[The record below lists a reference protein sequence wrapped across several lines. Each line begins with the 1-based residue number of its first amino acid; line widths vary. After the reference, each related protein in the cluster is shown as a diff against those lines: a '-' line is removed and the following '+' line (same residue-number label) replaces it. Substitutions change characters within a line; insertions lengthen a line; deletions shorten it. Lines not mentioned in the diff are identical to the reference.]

1 MIHAILGSI
10 ILLVVILLIVAYL
23 TWMEAKFAGRLQS
36 RIGPY
41 WVGKPHGW
49 LQPIA
54 DGLKLFTKEDI
65 VPDKADKAVFNLAPV
80 VALVAGMWV
89 YASIPIAP
97 SFGLTDLN
105 IGILYFIA
113 VSSLMVIGIFM
124 AGWGSNNKYAILSG
138 MRLASQL
145 ISYEVPLVL
154 AALVPV
160 LLAGSM
166 KVSEIIHA
174 QSGLWFVLWPVVG
187 QVSFIIFLLAALA
200 EGNRI
205 PFDIP
210 EAESELV
217 AGFNIEYS
225 GMKFAYF
232 YIAEYAHLFAI
243 SAIGTVL
250 FLGGWKGPFHIPA
263 FWFLLKTYFLFFL
276 ILWIRWSYLRIR
288 VDQLMR
294 FNWKILVPISLLNL
308 FLAGIYVLFLSL

>member
-10 ILLVVILLIVAYL
+10 VLLVVLLFIVAYL
-23 TWMEAKFAGRLQS
+23 TWMEAKFAAKIQS

-49 LQPIA
+49 LQPVA
-54 DGLKLFTKEDI
+54 DGLKLFIKEDL
-65 VPDKADKAVFNLAPV
+65 VPKKADRPVFNLAPV
-80 VALVAGMWV
+80 VALITGLWV

-105 IGILYFIA
+105 IGILYFLA
-113 VSSLMVIGIFM
+113 VSSLIVIGIFM

-145 ISYEVPLVL
+145 VSYEVPLVL
-154 AALVPV
+154 SALVPV

-166 KVSEIIHA
+166 KVSDIINA
-174 QSGLWFVLWPVVG
+174 QSGLWFIAWPVVG
-187 QVSFIIFLLAALA
+187 QVSFIIFILATLA
-200 EGNRI
+200 EGDRI

-217 AGFNIEYS
+217 AGFNVEYS

-232 YIAEYAHLFAI
+232 YIAEYAHLFAV
-243 SAIGTVL
+243 SAIGAVL
-250 FLGGWKGPFHIPA
+250 FLGGWKGPFHLPA
-263 FWFLLKTYFLFFL
+263 LWFLLKTYLLFFF

-308 FLAGIYVLFLSL
+308 FLAGLYVLFLSL